1 MNSTWAWIVGI
12 GAALLLVGL
21 LFFGG
26 SDRRAYRQARGVIEQ
41 RAGLR
46 QDRIDTAVDLA
57 TKAVDLALVRAGDL
71 PSQQAKADLLKQDIE
86 VIGQRLKDVAGLQGE
101 AAVAQLDQ
109 SIAQFDATLQVI
121 EDACKEASDPLVKL
135 NWIASTACSR
145 LPRSR
150 WFGPVSRLRPRQ
162 HATFSAI
169 GEGVWRW
176 HRAPE
181 SGSWQPSGLSRWVW
195 GEPLA

>member
-1 MNSTWAWIVGI
+1 MKTVWVWILGVVV
-12 GAALLLVGL
+12 ALLLVGM

-26 SDRRAYRQARGVIEQ
+26 ADRRAYRQARGVIEQ

-46 QDRIDTAVDLA
+46 QDRIDTAVTMA

-86 VIGQRLKDVAGLQGE
+86 VIGQRLKDVAGLQGD

-121 EDACKEASDPLVKL
+121 EDASKEASDPLVKAKL
-135 NWIASTACSR
+135 DRIYGM
-145 LPRSR
+145 LE
-150 WFGPVSRLRPRQ
+150 
-162 HATFSAI
+162 ATKEQVVQS
-169 GEGVWRW
+169 VLK
-176 HRAPE
+176 AP
-181 SGSWQPSGLSRWVW
+181 
-195 GEPLA
+195 AA